1 MKNCG
6 DLFICWALFGGDKFA
21 TLGDWEAFLG
31 DFLTCFFCWIL
42 PFNRLST
49 VAVLF
54 FSDNTGLICTTGF
67 CGFSTAFL
75 KIVYVYIRYQYLFK
89 L

>member
-6 DLFICWALFGGDKFA
+6 DLFICWALLGGDKFA

-31 DFLTCFFCWIL
+31 DFLACLFCCIL
-42 PFNRLST
+42 HFNRLST

-54 FSDNTGLICTTGF
+54 FSDKTGFICTTGF

-75 KIVYVYIRYQYLFK
+75 KIVYV
-89 L
+89 